1 MRPRIKLC
9 KPVAANSCR
18 SFLNAI
24 FFSIGPFGA
33 RSEKILKETI
43 KFKFMIVLPII
54 TLPFFLA
61 LDFQTVRS
69 SLRSLAYLWFG
80 LTILLLIYKYRDDVY
95 HFCQHHITLCSNSN
109 RRSRCRCRCS
119 GSDSDSDSDSDSRV
133 SRLRS
138 NQTGRVSRIKKSPV
152 EVRYDILKNKG
163 VIIDGDNELK
173 TTYDSK
179 EKMKKNGKKIKTK
192 VAMDKMIRCIETRGN
207 IHGYY
212 AAIKKYKHLYES
224 DQMEMYGNENEDN
237 QKKNNLKYFI
247 NPERL
252 VLRTEHP
259 YQFSK
264 NYKKMLFQKIVYFLN
279 NYKKMGFIQ
288 KLLYI
293 KLSFIIF
300 LKFISNLI
308 LFK

>member
-1 MRPRIKLC
+1 MFPDFSASAKEQILSSDKSTSSNFIK
-9 KPVAANSCR
+9 KSNKRR
-18 SFLNAI
+18 SKK
-24 FFSIGPFGA
+24 ST
-33 RSEKILKETI
+33 EKILKETI

-119 GSDSDSDSDSDSRV
+119 GSGSDSDSRV

-179 EKMKKNGKKIKTK
+179 DKMKKNGKKIKTK
-192 VAMDKMIRCIETRGN
+192 VAMDKMTRCIETRGN

-224 DQMEMYGNENEDN
+224 DQMEKYGNENEDN
-237 QKKNNLKYFI
+237 QKRYKLNESQFRALVSAVGVARNRLLKEMHLKEVYVTVMKESEVQIHKATVEFQCI
-247 NPERL
+247 MTRDMFNE
-252 VLRTEHP
+252 
-259 YQFSK
+259 FNSK
-264 NYKKMLFQKIVYFLN
+264 K
-279 NYKKMGFIQ
+279 
-288 KLLYI
+288 
-293 KLSFIIF
+293 
-300 LKFISNLI
+300 
-308 LFK
+308 